1 MYSAAARSGCQ
12 RSCLRAGA
20 TGLAFHGCESDLH
33 VGRRS
38 TLPPS
43 PPGRRAQTWR
53 LGLSLPSMT
62 EGSYVRA
69 QPRRIALQ
77 KPGTG
82 LASTAEPWHG
92 AQATLSSL
100 SPRVA
105 AGRRTSVASTA
116 MAASCRRS
124 TAPAVSS
131 SSGACRAAS
140 ARQARTRSRPL
151 SSRSPW
157 RGAWGG
163 AELGASRST
172 PRCGTGLGASGNTA
186 TGAASRARGVV
197 LNSSRFAVPHEGHSF

>member
-1 MYSAAARSGCQ
+1 
-12 RSCLRAGA
+12 L
-20 TGLAFHGCESDLH
+20 
-33 VGRRS
+33 
-38 TLPPS
+38 
-43 PPGRRAQTWR
+43 
-53 LGLSLPSMT
+53 LSIT

-69 QPRRIALQ
+69 QPRRTALQ

-82 LASTAEPWHG
+82 LAPTVEPWHG
-92 AQATLSSL
+92 TQATLSSL
-100 SPRVA
+100 SPRAA

-116 MAASCRRS
+116 TAASCRRS

-172 PRCGTGLGASGNTA
+172 PRCGTGLGASGSTA
-186 TGAASRARGVV
+186 TGSASRTRGIV
-197 LNSSRFAVPHEGHSF
+197 LNSSWFGVCCIWFLEDEVEVRARPPAARTHRTVKKKWRCVFTCSHKAVPVVRHPAI